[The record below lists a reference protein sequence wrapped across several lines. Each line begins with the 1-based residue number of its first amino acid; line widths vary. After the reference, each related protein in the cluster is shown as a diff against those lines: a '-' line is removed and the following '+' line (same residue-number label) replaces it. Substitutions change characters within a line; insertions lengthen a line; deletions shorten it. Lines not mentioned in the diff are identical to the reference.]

1 MPNISN
7 DNCHRLIVP
16 ILWSR
21 KLSEHALCP
30 ELLIVQFCS
39 FHRTIIISCLQV
51 DFECFIIS
59 SMANL
64 ETEVYELLIKAFLLI
79 QAINMTKRLL
89 FNSPSWSRLTILPL
103 VSQFLNFSHN
113 RTPNPI
119 AFREMSFWNEMF
131 LCWIKTEMFTVA
143 ESYLILLM

>member
-1 MPNISN
+1 M
-7 DNCHRLIVP
+7 
-16 ILWSR
+16 
-21 KLSEHALCP
+21 
-30 ELLIVQFCS
+30 
-39 FHRTIIISCLQV
+39 

-59 SMANL
+59 AMANL
-64 ETEVYELLIKAFLLI
+64 ETEVYELLIKAFWLI

-89 FNSPSWSRLTILPL
+89 FNSPSWSKLMILPL
-103 VSQFLNFSHN
+103 VSQFFNFSYN

-119 AFREMSFWNEMF
+119 AFREMSFWTEKF